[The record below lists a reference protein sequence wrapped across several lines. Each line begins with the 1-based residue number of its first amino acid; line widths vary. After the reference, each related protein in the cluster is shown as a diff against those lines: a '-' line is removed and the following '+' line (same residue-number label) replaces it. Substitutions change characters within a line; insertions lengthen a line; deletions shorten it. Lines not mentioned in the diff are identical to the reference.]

1 MVNNGRNE
9 TTAEDLSMRNFPVY
23 ALPGLLDDERLWQ
36 HQTAH
41 LAAHHDL
48 VTADLSGHDTIA
60 ALAAAALAKAPAERF
75 ALVGLSMGG
84 YVAMEIMRQAPER
97 VLALALLDTNSRP
110 DTAAAIDMRK
120 NMMALAKSDFQTV
133 IDSLTPRLLHP
144 DHLADRTIV
153 KVIEDMAHS
162 VGPAA
167 FERQQTAIMG
177 RIDSR
182 PSLLRVNCPSLVLC
196 GREDL
201 LTPLELHEEMAGLIP
216 GARLTVIEHCGHM
229 SALEQP
235 QQVSAALAAWLASV
249 QA

>member
-1 MVNNGRNE
+1 
-9 TTAEDLSMRNFPVY
+9 MRNFPVY

-36 HQTAH
+36 HQAAH

-48 VTADLSGHDTIA
+48 ITADISGHDTIA
-60 ALAAAALAKAPAERF
+60 ALAEDALLKAPAERF

-110 DTAAAIDMRK
+110 DTAAAIEMRK
-120 NMMALAKSDFQTV
+120 NMIALAKTDFQAV

-144 DHLADRTIV
+144 AHLADKAIV

-182 PSLLRVNCPSLVLC
+182 PSLQRIRCPSLVLC

-201 LTPLELHEEMAGLIP
+201 LTPLELHEEMAALIP

-235 QQVSAALAAWLASV
+235 QQVSAALTAWLASV

>member
-1 MVNNGRNE
+1 MVNNGPNE
-9 TTAEDLSMRNFPVY
+9 TTLENLSMRNAPVY
-23 ALPGLLDDERLWQ
+23 AMPGLLDDERLWQ
-36 HQTAH
+36 HQAAH
-41 LAAHHDL
+41 LGAHHAL
-48 VTADLSGHDTIA
+48 VTADLSGHDSIA

-75 ALVGLSMGG
+75 ALLGLSMGG

-110 DTAAAIDMRK
+110 DSAPAIEMRK
-120 NMMALAKSDFQTV
+120 SMMALARTDFQAV

-144 DHLADRTIV
+144 DHLADRAIV

-182 PSLLRVNCPSLVLC
+182 PSLQRIRCPSLVLC

-201 LTPLELHEEMAGLIP
+201 LTPLELHEEIAGLIP
-216 GARLTVIEHCGHM
+216 GARLVVVEHCGHM

-235 QQVSAALAAWLASV
+235 QQVSAALTAWLAGL